1 MAVGSTA
8 AALIGGGAMAAGL
21 STIGHGPGSSAPA
34 SASSSCTSDTL
45 QVGYRTELSPASQSV
60 AVTDVTLSDTAAAPN
75 LGACVGA
82 SYRVTLLDAGGASL
96 GEVGGMVP
104 GGTASFSPA
113 TGFTSPVDVA
123 RIAGVTV
130 ALGG

>member
-1 MAVGSTA
+1 MAVVSTV

-34 SASSSCTSDTL
+34 SSSCTSDTL
-45 QVGYRTELSPASQSV
+45 RVGYTTEFSPASQGV
-60 AVTDVTLSDTAAAPN
+60 AITDVTLSDTASAPN

-96 GEVGGMVP
+96 GEVGGLVP
-104 GGTASFSPA
+104 GGTLSFSPP